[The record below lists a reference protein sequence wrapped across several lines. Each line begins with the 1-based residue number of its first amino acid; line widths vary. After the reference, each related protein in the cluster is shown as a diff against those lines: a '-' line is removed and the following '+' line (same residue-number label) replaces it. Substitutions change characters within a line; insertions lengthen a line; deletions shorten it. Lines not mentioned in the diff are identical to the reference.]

1 MIAFSDWLGLIETD
15 LIHDFGWSREQADS
29 IVQNNMDLL
38 QSYYGESNHY
48 DVAEFLHY
56 SERENT

>member
-1 MIAFSDWLGLIETD
+1 MIAFSDWLVLIKSD
-15 LIHDFGWSREQADS
+15 LVIDYGWSRTGAQS
-29 IVQNNMDLL
+29 VVSNNMELL

-56 SERENT
+56 SETENT

>member
-1 MIAFSDWLGLIETD
+1 MITFNDWLILIKTD
-15 LIHDFGWSREQADS
+15 LVIDFGWSLGQADS
-29 IVQNNMDLL
+29 IVSNNMELL

-56 SERENT
+56 SETENT